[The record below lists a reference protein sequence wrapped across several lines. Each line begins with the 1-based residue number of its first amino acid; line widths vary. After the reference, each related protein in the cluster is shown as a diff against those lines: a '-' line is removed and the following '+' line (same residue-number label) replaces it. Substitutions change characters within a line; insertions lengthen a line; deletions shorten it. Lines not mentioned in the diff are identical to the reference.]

1 VSAEPPGAPGV
12 CVWDRLVRLLHWSL
26 VASVA
31 LAWITSEV
39 GRRWHEALGWAVV
52 AIVALRLIW
61 GLAGPATARFSSF
74 VRGPHAVLAYA
85 ARIAQGRAPRYVGH
99 NPLAG
104 WMIVALLSLLAAISA
119 TGWLLTTD
127 AFFGSE
133 AMEDWHEV
141 LAEGLLALVAL
152 HVAGVAF
159 TSWHQGENLVRAMW
173 NGRKRASAPGDID

>member
-1 VSAEPPGAPGV
+1 MNSASPDAPNV
-12 CVWDRLVRLLHWSL
+12 RVWDRLLRLLHWSL

-39 GRRWHEALGWAVV
+39 GRRWHEALGWVVV
-52 AIVALRLIW
+52 AIVVLRLIW
-61 GLAGPATARFSSF
+61 GLAGPATARFASF
-74 VRGPHAVLAYA
+74 LRGPRAVLAYA
-85 ARIAQGRAPRYVGH
+85 ARIAQGSAPRYVGH

-104 WMIVALLSLLAAISA
+104 WMIAALLLLLGAISV
-119 TGWLLTTD
+119 TGWMLTTD

-152 HVAGVAF
+152 HVAGVVF
-159 TSWHQGENLVRAMW
+159 TSWHQGENLVRAMFT
-173 NGRKRASAPGDID
+173 GRKRAPAPDDVM